1 MISVI
6 VFFLA
11 LIILGGFL
19 GAFKKIN
26 YTNRSQL
33 FKTAVAFAI
42 AAAIAMI
49 QPIGLQRIDAGNV
62 GLKIDRVGNNKGIPV
77 ARQVKGWVIYNKW
90 FTEVVEYSIRQNH
103 VSYPDFTVTT
113 KGGFPMKVNPSY
125 NYALKPDKAVDL
137 YIHLLKGGTFSSLES
152 NFLQTATTLA
162 LNNASNKFAIDSIFN
177 NKEGYNMAVA
187 EELNKELD
195 NYFVVTQI
203 NPGSVPPPEL
213 ADVIRAKTETI
224 QRAQQAELDKITA
237 QAEAETKIA
246 KARGDSAALVI
257 EAKAQAEAIRQKQK
271 EITANYIEFI
281 KWSQWDG
288 KLPTTTLGSG
298 TSVLLNK

>member
-1 MISVI
+1 MISI
-6 VFFLA
+6 IIFFLA

-19 GAFKKIN
+19 GAFKKLN

-33 FKTAVAFAI
+33 FKTAMAI
-42 AAAIAMI
+42 IVAAAIAII

-125 NYALKPDKAVDL
+125 NYALKPEKAVDL

-224 QRAQQAELDKITA
+224 QRAQQAELDKLTA

-271 EITANYIEFI
+271 ELTPNYIDFI

-298 TSVLLNK
+298 TNVLLNK